1 MAKRGI
7 FCSYALQDIP
17 EEVTNCLVPGA
28 MLYENGEI
36 PPILLLR
43 LRVMEKI
50 YSERPGTVFTVS
62 GDPADTEAML
72 RYLGQSGVIPR
83 HAIIRDS
90 EGKNSYASIAGML
103 RKNGGRPF
111 ILLTSSFHL
120 PRCAYIAH
128 VMGADAYPFRITDY
142 ERRFSYEYIPREC
155 LAIIKA
161 FLQLKVIPRFHHTL
175 SGKGAYRS

>member
-1 MAKRGI
+1 MVKRG
-7 FCSYALQDIP
+7 FLCSYALQDIP
-17 EEVTNCLVPGA
+17 EKVTDCLVLGA

-50 YSERPGTVFTVS
+50 YAERPSTVFTVS

-72 RYLGQSGVIPR
+72 LYLDQSGVIPQ
-83 HAIIRDS
+83 HALIRDS
-90 EGKNSYASIAGML
+90 EGKNSCASIAGML

-120 PRCAYIAH
+120 PRCAYIARAL
-128 VMGADAYPFRITDY
+128 GADAYPFRIIDY
-142 ERRFSYEYIPREC
+142 EKRISYEYIPREFF
-155 LAIIKA
+155 AIIKA
-161 FLQLKVIPRFHHTL
+161 FLQLKVIPCLHHTL
-175 SGKGAYRS
+175 SGKGVRRS